1 MEQKELNKRSINIS
15 IALMAFSGLLII
27 YVETM
32 IVPAIPVFIT
42 YFHSTYDNV
51 SWILTAYIISG
62 TVSAAVF
69 GKISDVY
76 GKKKIFMILGIIY
89 TVAISFGGF
98 THTLDELI
106 AVRAVQGLGFGM
118 IPIAFAIINDIVP
131 REKLA
136 LAQGIMSATFAIGS
150 GIGLVLGS
158 YITETLGWQWDFH
171 TAIPV
176 AIILLILI
184 YILIKDQTVAR
195 KQKIDFAGVGMLG
208 SALIL
213 LIFGLSEGERYGW
226 YSHLIIGIFIASIAL
241 FVVFGVF
248 ENLYKYAFIN
258 MKLLKKRNVF
268 LANIIGLFAM
278 AAMYFLFFTVPT
290 LLQDPSPT
298 GFGKSIFDSGL
309 ILFPATVMNM
319 IFAPVAARIIRKH
332 SAKLSILLGLMVD
345 FIGFFLLFMFRAT
358 IDEILLDTIFVGA
371 GISLMLVGI
380 INVLLTSTPRE
391 NAGEATG
398 INTVFRDIGMSIA
411 PAVGGALETMY
422 TSPVVIGVKIVNGV
436 PYKIMENFPDAT
448 AYNFIYLIG
457 VIFVVFSFIF
467 TLFIKRQRKPAKANS
482 APKTEKTETVEN

>member
-1 MEQKELNKRSINIS
+1 MQEKEINKRSINIT

-32 IVPAIPVFIT
+32 IVPAIPVFIK
-42 YFHSTYDNV
+42 YFHTTYSSV

-62 TVSAAVF
+62 TVSAAIF
-69 GKISDVY
+69 GRISDMY
-76 GKKKIFMILGIIY
+76 GKKKVFLILGIIY

-98 THTLDELI
+98 TKTLDELI
-106 AVRAVQGLGFGM
+106 IVRTVQGLGFGM
-118 IPIAFAIINDIVP
+118 IPIAFSIINDVVP

-176 AIILLILI
+176 AIILLILTYI
-184 YILIKDQTVAR
+184 YVKESSVEK
-195 KQKIDFAGVGMLG
+195 KQKIDIAGVSMLG
-208 SALIL
+208 SALVL
-213 LIFGLSEGERYGW
+213 LIFGLSEGEHFGW
-226 YSHLIIGIFIASIAL
+226 YSHIIFIIFAASIIL
-241 FVVFGVF
+241 FIAFGLF
-248 ENLYKYAFIN
+248 ENYYKNAFIN
-258 MKLLKKRNVF
+258 MKLLKKRNIF

-290 LLQDPSPT
+290 LLQDPSPS

-319 IFAPVAARIIRKH
+319 IFAPVAAKIINKRGP
-332 SAKLSILLGLMVD
+332 KLSITLGLIVD
-345 FIGFFLLFMFRAT
+345 FIGFFLLYLYRAT
-358 IDEILLDTIFVGA
+358 IPEILLDTVFVGA

-391 NAGEATG
+391 SAGEATG
-398 INTVFRDIGMSIA
+398 MNTVFRDIGMSIA

-422 TSPVVIGVKIVNGV
+422 TVKVVVGVKIVQGI
-436 PYKIMENFPDAT
+436 PYKIFESFPDTT
-448 AYNFIYLIG
+448 AYNYIYLIG
-457 VIFVVFSFIF
+457 VFFVVMGFIF
-467 TLFIKRQRKPAKANS
+467 TALIKKRKPGNA
-482 APKTEKTETVEN
+482 

>member
-1 MEQKELNKRSINIS
+1 MSRKSINIS

-32 IVPAIPVFIT
+32 IVPAIPIFIT
-42 YFHSTYDNV
+42 FFHSTYSNV

-62 TVSAAVF
+62 TVSAAIF
-69 GKISDVY
+69 GKVADIV
-76 GKKKIFMILGIIY
+76 GKKKIFLILGIIY

-98 THTLDELI
+98 TRTLDELI

-118 IPIAFAIINDIVP
+118 IPIAFAIINDVVP

-176 AIILLILI
+176 AVILLILVFMFI
-184 YILIKDQTVAR
+184 RENTVTG
-195 KQKIDFAGVGMLG
+195 KQKIDFAGVAMLG
-208 SALIL
+208 GGLVALI
-213 LIFGLSEGERYGW
+213 FALSEGEHYGW
-226 YSHLIIGIFIASIAL
+226 YSHLIIGLFIGALVLFIA
-241 FVVFGVF
+241 FTYF
-248 ENLYKYAFIN
+248 ESHYKYAFIN
-258 MKLLKKRNVF
+258 MKLLKKRNI
-268 LANIIGLFAM
+268 LLSNIVGLFAM

-290 LLQDPSPT
+290 LLQDPAPS
-298 GFGKSIFDSGL
+298 GFGKTVFDSGL

-319 IFAPVAARIIRKH
+319 IFAPVAAKIIKKRGPR
-332 SAKLSILLGLMVD
+332 LSILLGLTVD
-345 FIGFFLLFMFRAT
+345 LIGFGLLYFYRGT
-358 IDEILLDTIFVGA
+358 IPEILLDTIFVGA

-398 INTVFRDIGMSIA
+398 MNTVFRDIGMSIA
-411 PAVGGALETMY
+411 PAFGGALETMY
-422 TSPVVIGVKIVNGV
+422 TIKVIVGVTVINGI
-436 PYKIMENFPDAT
+436 PHAITAAFPDKT
-448 AYNFIYLIG
+448 AYNYIYLVG
-457 VIFVVFSFIF
+457 VIFVVLGFIF
-467 TLFIKRQRKPAKANS
+467 TLLMKKKPKN
-482 APKTEKTETVEN
+482 VE